1 MTGDIKQR
9 SGAFS
14 LVEVVIAVGL
24 FALSILAVVGLLG
37 PILDSIRE
45 SEETEIASNINEL
58 IRAELERIPF
68 TGPDS
73 IEAWPTGT
81 NDRVVLYASRDLT
94 AIGVAGPGG
103 NQWRQLLT
111 DLNAL
116 DSDRQYGVADT
127 VFRIELRNS
136 EAFPFDQNTHA
147 SRTFHIRVYW
157 PVYRR
162 TGPGPN
168 DARPTIE
175 GYQMGDAVQPGN
187 VSLGELRQMNFFTT
201 IRRK

>member
-1 MTGDIKQR
+1 MTGDMKQR

-45 SEETEIASNINEL
+45 SEETEIASNLNEL

-68 TGPDS
+68 AD
-73 IEAWPTGT
+73 IEGFPTGT

-94 AIGVAGPGG
+94 AIGLAGAGG
-103 NQWRQLLT
+103 AQWRDLLT
-111 DLNAL
+111 QLNAL
-116 DSDRQYGVADT
+116 ASDRQYGDADT
-127 VFRIELRNS
+127 FFRIELRNS

-157 PVYRR
+157 PMYRR

-168 DARPTIE
+168 DARPSIE
-175 GYQMGDAVQPGN
+175 GYQMGATVQPGN
-187 VSLGELRQMNFFTT
+187 VSLGELRQTNFFTT